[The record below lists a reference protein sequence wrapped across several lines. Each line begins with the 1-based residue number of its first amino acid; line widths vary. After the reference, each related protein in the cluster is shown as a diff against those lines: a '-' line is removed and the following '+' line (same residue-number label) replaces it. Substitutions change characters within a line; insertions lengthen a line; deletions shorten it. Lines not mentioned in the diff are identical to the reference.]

1 MKVSYGTVPYQ
12 YEFCHHYKIITS
24 ICERFSSC
32 PVSSSTVL
40 IGTIVLEWSGTV
52 PVTYVRTNRTVYIL
66 FYFVQNMCIILFE
79 CTVIT
84 YVSRIWF
91 KNICKQSFVIVIN
104 DLVITYVR
112 MYVCSFESFRFC
124 FHDYCFSANWTFGY

>member
-1 MKVSYGTVPYQ
+1 MRD
-12 YEFCHHYKIITS
+12 FHHALSVRVRY
-24 ICERFSSC
+24 R
-32 PVSSSTVL
+32 TVL

-112 MYVCSFESFRFC
+112 TYVRMFFRKFSFLFPRLLFFCKLDFWLLNVHQDRRCVQTIKKSSF
-124 FHDYCFSANWTFGY
+124 